1 MRRRHTHWALMTGVQ
16 TYALPISLTMVL
28 GALGALAQNDLR
40 RMAGFAVIAGIGNVM
55 AGVAIGGSTGTSGDI
70 LYVLHSMVTMTALYL
85 LLCQAARIGGSW
97 SPQSPGGTYQT
108 RHGTPHTPSS
118 PSSPSPPCRL
128 FPVAVLRNGCL

>member
-55 AGVAIGGSTGTSGDI
+55 AGVAIGGSTGTSGAI
-70 LYVLHSMVTMTALYL
+70 LYLLQSMVTRTAPYL
-85 LLCQAARIGGSW
+85 LIGAARSEPGSVGEEW
-97 SPQSPGGTYQT
+97 VSTWRSRWAQFILKKPN
-108 RHGTPHTPSS
+108 R
-118 PSSPSPPCRL
+118 
-128 FPVAVLRNGCL
+128 AKI